1 MSQIA
6 TEGEKSMNEEK
17 SFLRW
22 GGLAGIL
29 AGVFFLC
36 TIVTLIEFGP
46 STTATTPAAL
56 INNFPNVRTG
66 LAAGNTLYFLVS
78 VGFVGLGLGLY
89 RALRGTGIA
98 LYGTVL
104 YLLGVGVTFVETTTQ
119 VAFDPISNLYHASG
133 VTAADQHTLTLMWQ
147 STQGMFNQLDTSA
160 TLLLSTGLVVL
171 GVAMIRSS
179 AFGKFFGGL
188 SVVAGAARALGDIL
202 GFDQFH
208 GIRSLRPSRLP
219 CLPSSLGMEA
229 LQAVKGR
236 ITVSERVDCLDDE
249 SGRVPKLRVS
259 GCPQVHGSRE
269 TRSQGR

>member
-1 MSQIA
+1 MHNFTQCQSLYIVCMNQMTMSQIA
-6 TEGEKSMNEEK
+6 TEGEKSINEEK

-56 INNFPNVRTG
+56 IDNFPNVRTG

-179 AFGKFFGGL
+179 AFGKVFGGL
-188 SVVAGAARALGDIL
+188 SVVAGAAQLLGISLVSTNSTAYAPFALLAFLVFPLAFGWKLYRLSRA
-202 GFDQFH
+202 
-208 GIRSLRPSRLP
+208 
-219 CLPSSLGMEA
+219 
-229 LQAVKGR
+229 V
-236 ITVSERVDCLDDE
+236 
-249 SGRVPKLRVS
+249 
-259 GCPQVHGSRE
+259 
-269 TRSQGR
+269 